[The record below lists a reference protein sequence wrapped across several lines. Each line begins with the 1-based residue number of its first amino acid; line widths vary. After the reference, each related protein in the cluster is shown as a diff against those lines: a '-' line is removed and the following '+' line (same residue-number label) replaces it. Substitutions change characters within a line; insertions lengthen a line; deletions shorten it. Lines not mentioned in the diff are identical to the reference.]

1 MRTDTPEQLRE
12 LIDRGAEP
20 VALSEIA
27 DRRATAPAGPHHL
40 AQGRGLAR
48 RRATARLRAATAL
61 RTGWAAAAA
70 AGIVAL
76 GCAGAVTAAQLSSP
90 AGNGHQGRGPG
101 RMQVLLTAR
110 MVNQLARASETALAS
125 AGHVLITTDQ
135 AGVSSMADRPSS
147 LSEDLT
153 FSGANYNY
161 VVRNSS
167 SRPGG
172 PLTSR
177 VVDGQLYLRGPVL
190 DQKPHRW
197 LHIGSSPRFGH
208 PPVPQPGKLLNVLRP
223 SAHFV
228 SLGWQV
234 IDGVRVQHLR
244 ATDLRSLPSSL
255 LTVQPGLRH
264 EHLTGLNVWADAS
277 GVVREMRMTA
287 AGAYAGVPRHA
298 TVSVR
303 FLDIGR
309 PEIITAPRHFTDV
322 TTSTIPRHPN
332 HATNS
337 TPSA

>member
-48 RRATARLRAATAL
+48 RRATAGPRATTAL
-61 RTGWAAAAA
+61 RTGWAAAA

-90 AGNGHQGRGPG
+90 AGNGHQVPGRGPG

-110 MVNQLARASETALAS
+110 MVDQLARASETALAS

-135 AGVSSMADRPSS
+135 VGVSSLADRPAS
-147 LSEDLT
+147 LREDLT
-153 FSGANYNY
+153 FSGGNYNY

-167 SRPGG
+167 SRSGR

-177 VVDGQLYLRGPVL
+177 VVDGRYYLRGLVL
-190 DQKPHRW
+190 DMKPHRW
-197 LHIGSSPRFGH
+197 FHIGSGPGFGH

-223 SAHFV
+223 SAHFA

-244 ATDLRSLPSSL
+244 AADLRNLPSSL

-264 EHLTGLNVWADAS
+264 EYLTGLNVWADAS

-287 AGAYAGVPRHA
+287 AGAYAGVPQHA

-309 PEIITAPRHFTDV
+309 PEVITAPQHFINV
-322 TTSTIPRHPN
+322 TAGTIP
-332 HATNS
+332 
-337 TPSA
+337 